1 MNSEGIQKKLL
12 GERALA
18 IAQES
23 EEADRNLRGPTDKHS
38 SMTIKQEPVH
48 QLQTSYQARNTEGK
62 RREPRVLTNQAN
74 KPSDCRFKE
83 VTCNNCQHIARV
95 CRSKTKQ
102 EARPVG
108 RICEDS
114 EESEEDFEN

>member
-1 MNSEGIQKKLL
+1 
-12 GERALA
+12 
-18 IAQES
+18 
-23 EEADRNLRGPTDKHS
+23 
-38 SMTIKQEPVH
+38 MTIKQELVH

-62 RREPRVLTNQAN
+62 RREPHSGGVGH

-83 VTCNNCQHIARV
+83 VTCNNCRKKGCIARV

-108 RICEDS
+108 R
-114 EESEEDFEN
+114 ESEEDFENYILAALATVKGQNGIG

>member
-62 RREPRVLTNQAN
+62 RREPRVLTNQATVDSKRLPVTIASILLGCVAARLN
-74 KPSDCRFKE
+74 KRRDRWEEYVK
-83 VTCNNCQHIARV
+83 
-95 CRSKTKQ
+95 
-102 EARPVG
+102 
-108 RICEDS
+108 S